1 MTNPADG
8 KAQVFAEA
16 FRAEADAIERDPGA
30 PGKGATALREVAE
43 TVKAIPAWVE
53 DDDIRGWAKTTAK
66 MLRALGPGSPRP
78 DSRESSA
85 SADSSARG
93 THHIPQ

>member
-1 MTNPADG
+1 VITGSHEVVAMSSPTDR

-16 FRAEADAIERDPGA
+16 FRAEADAIEHDPGA
-30 PGKGATALREVAE
+30 PDNGAIALREVAE

-66 MLRALGPGSPRP
+66 MLRAL
-78 DSRESSA
+78 
-85 SADSSARG
+85 
-93 THHIPQ
+93 